1 VEEKTINKKR
11 HVKIQCAYTK
21 EWFWKYKSEYI
32 RKKRSNPNCPFYK
45 DLKAKAAAYQ
55 DKYTPFRYFMMRACK
70 KRVSTGSR
78 RKEFKDFDVTLEYLY
93 ELWGEQGGICPYSG
107 LKMTLPQTRDMLRD
121 SPFCASLDR
130 TDPKKGYVIG
140 NVKFVT
146 QFVNLGKNKYSEKQ
160 IKEFFEQ

>member
-1 VEEKTINKKR
+1 
-11 HVKIQCAYTK
+11 
-21 EWFWKYKSEYI
+21 
-32 RKKRSNPNCPFYK
+32 
-45 DLKAKAAAYQ
+45 
-55 DKYTPFRYFMMRACK
+55 
-70 KRVSTGSR
+70 
-78 RKEFKDFDVTLEYLY
+78 
-93 ELWGEQGGICPYSG
+93 
-107 LKMTLPQTRDMLRD
+107 MTLPQTRDMLRD